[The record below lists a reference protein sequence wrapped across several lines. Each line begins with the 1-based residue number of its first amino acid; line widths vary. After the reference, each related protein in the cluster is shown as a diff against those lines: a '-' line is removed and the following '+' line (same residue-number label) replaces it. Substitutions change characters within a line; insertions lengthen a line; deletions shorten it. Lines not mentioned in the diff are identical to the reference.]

1 MNSNVIMYS
10 KMLTISDEHMRKR
23 CLFMSALCGMSMYGW
38 YNYSLFVPISN
49 NVYTSYYQ
57 NCLFMLFYLGW
68 DTYHMT
74 VGPNKRVLFR
84 TDLMIHHSIC
94 LVIFSSYI
102 NHTPLQMSNYTIMEC
117 ISLMNYTWRN
127 NPRLLNM
134 YRILCIG
141 LLRIPLISW
150 HLVYYNPQISLPFLR
165 DKLPTY
171 HYNYLYYLEKFQW
184 FFIIYDMFILCK
196 IYKQL
201 KRVKQQ

>member
-1 MNSNVIMYS
+1 
-10 KMLTISDEHMRKR
+10 MLTISDEHMRKR

-38 YNYSLFVPISN
+38 YNYSLFDPISN
-49 NVYTSYYQ
+49 NVYTTYYQ

-74 VGPNKRVLFR
+74 VGPNKRILFR
-84 TDLMIHHSIC
+84 TDLIIHHSLC
-94 LVIFSSYI
+94 LVIYSSYI
-102 NHTPLQMSNYTIMEC
+102 NHITLQMSNYTIMEC
-117 ISLMNYTWRN
+117 ISVMNYTWRN
-127 NPRLLNM
+127 NPRLLHI
-134 YRILCIG
+134 YRVLCIV

-150 HLVYYNPQISLPFLR
+150 NIVYYNPQIGLPFLR

-171 HYNYLYYLEKFQW
+171 HYNYLYYLEKFHL
-184 FFIIYDMFILCK
+184 FFIIYDMFILWK